1 VHFSA
6 RLLPFHYTSDIVAM
20 TEPDVIGPDHHPKN
34 ISYYTK
40 SIKRQFFTKDGLIGD
55 YDYGFLFKPNL
66 PFMGTKNVTPPFFG
80 LNDKMPI
87 ALAALLGLQHT
98 LAMLAGV
105 ITPALIL
112 SGAGGVNLPPVVQQY
127 LVSTS
132 LIVCGILSSIQ
143 ITRFHIFK
151 TPYVI

>member
-1 VHFSA
+1 MTV
-6 RLLPFHYTSDIVAM
+6 DIVDG
-20 TEPDVIGPDHHPKN
+20 PDVIGPDNHPKGFAYRLN
-34 ISYYTK
+34 R
-40 SIKRQFFTKDGLIGD
+40 IKKAVSTRDGLLGD
-55 YDYGFLFKPNL
+55 YDYAYLFKPNL

-80 LNDKMPI
+80 LHDKMPLL
-87 ALAALLGLQHT
+87 LAIILGFQHT

-112 SGAGGVNLPPVVQQY
+112 SGQGGVNLDTQTQQY

-143 ITRFHIFK
+143 ITRFRILK
-151 TPYVI
+151 TP